1 MQKTYQ
7 VSNAVEL
14 QEAFEKAVGGDTIE
28 MAGGEYGAL
37 DLNRFHYDSEL
48 TIKSADPNDK
58 ATFTQI
64 KVYEGSN
71 FTFDS
76 VNIIMQAD
84 DNSTVSTPLFQVWN
98 TQNVILRNSYI
109 EGDLPVNGDDPNIA
123 TTDRTN
129 AGIDGLPIGKG
140 VIINYSD
147 NVVIENTEMTNLY
160 SGTQVSN
167 VDGVKFLNNYIH
179 DLRVG
184 PFSGLNVQNIEI
196 IGNHYST
203 PNPWKLGGTG
213 DHGNLV
219 HYFTSPNQSEPSSN
233 IIIKDNFW
241 EQGATSE
248 SALFGIYLDDN
259 GYGVGYKDV
268 VIENN
273 IIHNGD
279 SGGIVAENIDGLTII
294 SNTLV
299 DTQFESSKAPGIN
312 LFDNTRNVTIDNNIL
327 ARVNLLDGIDAN
339 ANNIQI
345 LDNYYVQNED
355 RFAEHYQG
363 DVFVNGLTPD
373 GERTDFIVIPG
384 SDAEGYGA
392 MQDALGTDGV
402 YIAVIS
408 DSTGAGLRLKRI
420 NLEVDDIYGP
430 NGKIDLTDAEVTW
443 TYPDGAV
450 ETGLTSRHKF
460 DDAGLYTVD
469 VSIELPSGETFEAQ
483 KTVSVID
490 PFALRAGYNKNLSDR
505 SDNTNDVDTTGS
517 VQLVDDEFGK
527 ALRLVDDNSR
537 VSYEANEEI
546 QGNPEFSISMAF
558 KKDGAPEDVDG
569 NLVYFSGSAHLSTN
583 KDKVSLTAFT
593 TGGDKVALSVSD
605 DAINDGNWHHVTY
618 TFSSSKGEAKLY
630 LDGVE
635 VDSASGLTGVQQ
647 NLGSHSLHLGGL
659 FGGSFGGLIDRVK
672 FVRTELSAEKVAKQA
687 AKVVGDTAGATKS
700 VGATNSTGND
710 ADGTD
715 DALIGSTIFGP
726 DQSGVSSVWMA
737 ADTALNESLFTG
749 TVDDFGFLG

>member
-1 MQKTYQ
+1 MPKTYQ
-7 VSNAVEL
+7 VSNAKQL
-14 QEAFEKAVGGDTIE
+14 QAAFDKAEGGDTIE

-64 KVYEGSN
+64 KVYDGSN

-76 VNIIMQAD
+76 VNIIMEAD
-84 DNSTVSTPLFQVWN
+84 ENSTVSTPLFQVWN
-98 TQNVILRNSYI
+98 TENVILRNSYI
-109 EGDLPVNGDDPNIA
+109 EGDLPVNGDDPDVA
-123 TTDRTN
+123 PTERTN

-140 VIINYSD
+140 VIINFSD
-147 NVVIENTEMTNLY
+147 NVVIENTEMTNLMA
-160 SGTQVSN
+160 GTQISN

-184 PFSGLNVQNIEI
+184 PFSGLAVQNVEI

-203 PNPWKLGGTG
+203 PNPWKLGGAG
-213 DHGNLV
+213 DHGNLI
-219 HYFTSPNQSEPSSN
+219 HYYTSPNQTEASSN

-241 EQGATSE
+241 EQGTTSE

-279 SGGIVAENIDGLTII
+279 SAGIVTENVDGLRII

-299 DTQFESSKAPGIN
+299 DTQFDSGNAPGIN

-327 ARVNLLDGIDAN
+327 ARVNLLDGIDGN

-355 RFAEHYQG
+355 RFAEKYQG
-363 DVFVNGLTPD
+363 DIFVNGLTPD

-392 MQDALGTDGV
+392 MQNVLGTDGV

-408 DSTGAGLRLKRI
+408 DSTGSGLRLKRI

-430 NGKIDLTDAEVTW
+430 NGKIDLKDAEVTW
-443 TYPDGAV
+443 TYPDGTV
-450 ETGLTSRHKF
+450 ETGLTSKHKF

-469 VSIELPSGETFEAQ
+469 VSIELPGGETFEAQ
-483 KTVSVID
+483 KSVSVLD
-490 PFALRAGYNKNLSDR
+490 PFALRAGYNKNLNDR
-505 SDNTNDVDTTGS
+505 SDNTNDVQTTGNIER
-517 VQLVDDEFGK
+517 VDDEFGK

-537 VSYEANEEI
+537 VSYEANGEI

-558 KKDGAPEDVDG
+558 KKDGAPADVDG
-569 NLVYFSGSAHLSTN
+569 LLMYFTGSAYLSTTG
-583 KDKVSLTAFT
+583 DKVGVSAFT
-593 TGGDKVALSVSD
+593 TGGDKIDLSVND
-605 DAINDGNWHHVTY
+605 DAINDGDWHHIVY
-618 TFSSSKGEAKLY
+618 TFSSSKGEAKFY

-635 VDSASGLTGVQQ
+635 VDSVDGLTGVQQ
-647 NLGSHSLHLGGL
+647 NVGSHSLHLGGL
-659 FGGSFGGLIDRVK
+659 FGGSFGGLMDRVK
-672 FVRTELSAEKVAKQA
+672 FVRTELTAEQVAKQA

-700 VGATNSTGND
+700 AGATTTTDD
-710 ADGTD
+710 ASGTD
-715 DALIGSTIFGP
+715 DGLIGTSTFSQE
-726 DQSGVSSVWMA
+726 QSGVSSVWMA
-737 ADTALNESLFTG
+737 ADADLIGGIATSTFE
-749 TVDDFGFLG
+749 DFGFLG